1 MQSEF
6 VELNFK
12 ARKPGRGVGYSFPFH
27 NFINEENRHSR
38 SRGRHEVITVFTPKE
53 RERPIGGAQWSYRL
67 SLLSWFR
74 KVKHSF
80 PTHLR

>member
-27 NFINEENRHSR
+27 N
-38 SRGRHEVITVFTPKE
+38 
-53 RERPIGGAQWSYRL
+53 
-67 SLLSWFR
+67 
-74 KVKHSF
+74 
-80 PTHLR
+80 